1 MVLYFSNMSEH
12 FELGKKGEQIAV
24 DYLIKKGY
32 KILERNWR
40 FQKAEIDIIATKQKK
55 IISIEVKTRSS
66 KYFGNPQDFVSFKK
80 IKLMV
85 FAMNEYVLMKNLEEE
100 VRFDIV
106 AVIKNRTSYDIK
118 HFKDAFLYF

>member
-66 KYFGNPQDFVSFKK
+66 KYFGNPQDFVSSKK

-106 AVIKNRTSYDIK
+106 TVIKNRTSYDIK